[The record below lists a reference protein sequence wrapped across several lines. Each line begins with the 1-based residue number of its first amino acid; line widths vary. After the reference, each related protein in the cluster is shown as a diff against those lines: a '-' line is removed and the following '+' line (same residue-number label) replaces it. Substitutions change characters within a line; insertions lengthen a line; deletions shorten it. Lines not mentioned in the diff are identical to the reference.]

1 MDLTAI
7 LHAAS
12 QQSASD
18 VHLDAALSKI
28 YVRTAGRLQVL
39 KNQRIEP
46 TALQNWLLAQLD
58 AAQRALF
65 DAGQQFDFA
74 HFETS
79 LDLRTRVTVYFTQNG
94 LTVAIRLL
102 RSQAPSLASLGAPKF
117 LSEVSPFSHG
127 LVLITGPTGS
137 GKSTT
142 LASYL
147 EHINQHYPA
156 HIVTLEDP
164 IEYPHANHQCLFHQM
179 QHGVHFDNYA
189 DALHRNL
196 RQDPDVI
203 VVGELRDLASIEMA
217 LRAAETGHLVVAT
230 LHSSNAASAIT
241 RLIDVFDD
249 ANKSFIRQVLAT
261 VLLGVV
267 AQRLVSTHD
276 TAQRVATFETLIANA
291 AVKNMIKESKEA
303 QLPNLMQ
310 THAKQGM
317 FTFTQHYQKLLDTGL
332 VVDSMPQWLGQ

>member
-18 VHLDAALSKI
+18 VHLDAALSQI
-28 YVRTAGRLQVL
+28 YIRTAGRLQVL
-39 KNQRIEP
+39 KNHQLAAN
-46 TALQNWLLAQLD
+46 ALHNWLLPQLD
-58 AAQRALF
+58 EAQRGLY

-74 HFETS
+74 HHEPS
-79 LDLRTRVTVYFTQNG
+79 LDLRTRVTVYFTQSG
-94 LTVAIRLL
+94 LTIAIRLL
-102 RSQAPSLASLGAPKF
+102 RSLAPTLSSLGAPAF
-117 LSEVSPFSHG
+117 LSEISPFDHG
-127 LVLITGPTGS
+127 LLLVTGPTGC

-147 EHINQHYPA
+147 EHINQRYAA
-156 HIVTLEDP
+156 HVVTLEDP
-164 IEYPHANHQCLFHQM
+164 IEYQHINKQCLFHQM
-179 QHGVHFDNYA
+179 QRSVHFDDYA

-249 ANKSFIRQVLAT
+249 TNKSFIRQVLAT
-261 VLLGVV
+261 VLIGVV
-267 AQRLVSTHD
+267 AQRLVPTSNG
-276 TAQRVATFETLIANA
+276 AGRVATFETLIANV
-291 AVKNMIKESKEA
+291 AVKNMIKESKET

-317 FTFTQHYQKLLDTGL
+317 FTFTQHYQKLLETGQ
-332 VVDSMPQWLGQ
+332 VIDSMPQWLS